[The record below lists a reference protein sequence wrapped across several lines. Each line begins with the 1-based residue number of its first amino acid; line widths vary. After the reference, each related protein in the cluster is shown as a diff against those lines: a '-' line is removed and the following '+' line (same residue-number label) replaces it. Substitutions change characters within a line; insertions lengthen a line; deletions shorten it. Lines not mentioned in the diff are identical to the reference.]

1 MDKLSEL
8 KKYAKINYIPI
19 SRPDAVAFLSEIV
32 KKNSYKKILEIGTA
46 IGYTSIVLAS
56 ISEDIRV
63 TTIERNEIMY
73 KEAMKNVSE
82 FNLSNQINIIFDD
95 ALNVELNETYDLIY
109 IDAAKSQNIKF
120 IEMFGPH
127 LDKNGLI
134 VVDNI
139 LLLDVIKNA
148 KPKKAQQLLRKTEEF
163 KEYLANS
170 TEYCVVYKD
179 DIGDGFALIKRL
191 DN

>member
-120 IEMFGPH
+120 IERFGPH

-148 KPKKAQQLLRKTEEF
+148 KPKKAQQLLRKTEEL

>member
-32 KKNSYKKILEIGTA
+32 KRIAIKILEIGTA

-120 IEMFGPH
+120 IERFGPH

-134 VVDNI
+134 VVDI
-139 LLLDVIKNA
+139 FYFLM
-148 KPKKAQQLLRKTEEF
+148 
-163 KEYLANS
+163 
-170 TEYCVVYKD
+170 
-179 DIGDGFALIKRL
+179 
-191 DN
+191 